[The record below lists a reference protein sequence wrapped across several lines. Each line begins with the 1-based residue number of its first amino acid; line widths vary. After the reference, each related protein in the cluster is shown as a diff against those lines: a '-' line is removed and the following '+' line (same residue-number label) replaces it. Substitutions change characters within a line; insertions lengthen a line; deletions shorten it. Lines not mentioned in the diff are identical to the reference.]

1 MIFKPYSLV
10 FIFLMFVVSSWSQ
23 QALSP
28 RTASYDIAV
37 ELDVEQKKVYGKQ
50 TLYWKNPSQD
60 TITELQ
66 YHLYHN
72 AFKNSK
78 TTFMRER
85 DFDLLDAEEEDC
97 NWSYIDVQ
105 RIQDEY
111 GNDLKSRME
120 FIQPDDGNEFDQ
132 TVLRV
137 PLITPIMPGDSIK
150 VELDW
155 VGKIP
160 KIRPRTGY
168 NKDYYFMVQ
177 WFPKVGVYEAA
188 GVRYATKGQWNCHQ
202 YHSSG
207 EYYADFGNY
216 DVQITVPEDY
226 IVGAS
231 GALKDEKIMGNK
243 KTVRYQI
250 NDVIDFAWTASPHFV
265 EKKTTWKE
273 VDIRLLCYPDHLHI
287 GERYFTAIK
296 NAMEYLD
303 EHVGAYPYKT
313 LTIVDPPY
321 HGIFSSGMEYPT
333 LVTTLSACFLPKG
346 IKTTETIAIHEFIH
360 QYFMQMV
367 ATHEQ
372 EEPWMDEGMT
382 TYYESRILDHYYG
395 KKTSTIDFLGATVG
409 SKEYNRI
416 EFFNMWNPKIG
427 DNSFFA
433 RQFTQGGYG
442 PISYNKVAIWMQT
455 LEGLVGLETMDEI
468 MRTYFERWK
477 FKHPCTRD
485 FINVVN
491 EVVTSKHGD
500 DFGENMNWFFD
511 QVLFGS
517 DVCDYELGSINN
529 RKDQPLNG
537 YFPDTDECQTV
548 SDYDWDSADQTATVV
563 AYRNGEVIMP
573 VEILVEFKDGSS
585 VLEQWDGKARFK
597 EFVYPGKAV
606 ECAELDPERKIYLDK
621 NFLNNG
627 MTLKSQKPTIRKY
640 ATQFMS
646 WIQNAMQSLSVL
658 I

>member
-85 DFDLLDAEEEDC
+85 DFDLLDAEEADC

-455 LEGLVGLETMDEI
+455 LEGLVGLETMDKI